1 MFLTSKAAW
10 PGIVLIL
17 LTTGI
22 SAPRRTSLGSVPV
35 LSEEGSAPADRTDVE
50 KMQESLRIR
59 GHYRGKV
66 DGVFGLRTQASVR
79 AYQKAQNLPIT
90 GQVDPPTAHGL
101 GVTPESN
108 WGDSKNAGHELGP
121 VTDETSGAM
130 KRDKPSACIRKAV
143 RKANRIW
150 RKEVSR
156 STAPEDKRGVGRLRT
171 ETTISSPFFTY
182 SF

>member
-1 MFLTSKAAW
+1 MFLSSKAAW
-10 PGIVLIL
+10 AGIVLIL

-22 SAPRRTSLGSVPV
+22 SAPRPTSLGSVPV
-35 LSEEGSAPADRTDVE
+35 LSEEGSALADRTDVE

-90 GQVDPPTAHGL
+90 GQVDTRTADGL
-101 GVTPESN
+101 DVRPESN
-108 WGDSKNAGHELGP
+108 LGDSKSGGHELGP
-121 VTDETSGAM
+121 VSDETAGAM

-150 RKEVSR
+150 RKEVSMA
-156 STAPEDKRGVGRLRT
+156 TTLEDKRGVGANK
-171 ETTISSPFFTY
+171 EQAENENHDQ
-182 SF
+182 